1 MKKQFVIIGIVALL
15 VCAGLSGCNQ
25 ANDKLSPEEKRFI
38 GTWKEFESID
48 NPVIY
53 EFFSNG
59 TVRASRE
66 EVIPIPGLPTQYY
79 HTWELKDGKL
89 VMTIPGYISST
100 LDYNFS
106 YNDTFLTIAPSGT
119 TDQNITFIKQ

>member
-1 MKKQFVIIGIVALL
+1 M
-15 VCAGLSGCNQ
+15 SGCNQ
-25 ANDKLSPEEKRFI
+25 SNDKLSPEEKRFI

-53 EFFSNG
+53 EFFSNR

-66 EVIPIPGLPTQYY
+66 EVIPIPGWPTQYY
-79 HTWELKDGKL
+79 QTWELKNGKL
-89 VMTIPGYISST
+89 VITIPGYGSSI
-100 LDYNFS
+100 LDYHFF